1 MDQLRAQALKMFQA
15 AVDRADPAAA
25 VTAALARGDV
35 PAPVGR
41 LFVIAVGKAAV
52 PMARAALAHFG
63 DVHRALVVT
72 NPENMADVAGAT
84 VMAGAHPVPDEGSLA
99 AGEAVVSLLAEAGAG
114 DTVLALISGG
124 GSALM
129 VRPVD
134 GIGLAEKAA
143 VHGALLE
150 SGLGIE
156 QMNLVRQQISDLKG
170 GGVLRHAA
178 PAAVYGLMLSD
189 VIGDDLRAIASGP
202 TVSPIGTKAEARE
215 ILRGAGV
222 WDGLPAAVRDVLNGD
237 DVAAEGTAQNQVIGS
252 NRQSLAAMVAA
263 ADMPARIVSDALV
276 GDVADAAEFV
286 LRAAEATEGPCA
298 LVFGGETTVR
308 LAGDG
313 LGGRNQELALRVAAG
328 AAGRLQ
334 GDWVFLSGGTDGRDG
349 PTDSAGGMVDSGTL
363 SRLKAAGGDLAAL
376 LGNNDSYQALSLSK
390 DHLMTGGTGTNV
402 ADVQIFLRGA

>member
-1 MDQLRAQALKMFQA
+1 MDQARAQALQMFQA
-15 AVDRADPAAA
+15 AVKRADPAAA
-25 VTAALARGDV
+25 VTEALARGDV

-41 LFVIAVGKAAV
+41 LFVIAVGKASV
-52 PMARAALAHFG
+52 PMARAALAHFA

-99 AGEAVVSLLAEAGAG
+99 AGEAVVALLAEAGAQ

-143 VHGALLE
+143 VNTALLE

-156 QMNLVRQQISDLKG
+156 QMNLVRQQLSDLKG

-178 PAAVYGLMLSD
+178 PASVFGLMLSD

-202 TVSPIGTKAEARE
+202 TVSPIGTKAEARDVL
-215 ILRGAGV
+215 IGAGV
-222 WDGLPAAVRDVLNGD
+222 WDGLPAAVRDVLTGNDFAVVGR
-237 DVAAEGTAQNQVIGS
+237 AQNQVIGS
-252 NRQSLAAMVAA
+252 NRQSLAAMVDAA
-263 ADMPARIVSDALV
+263 QVPARIVSDALI
-276 GDVADAAEFV
+276 GDVRDAAKDV
-286 LRAAEATEGPCA
+286 LQAAEAADGPCA
-298 LVFGGETTVR
+298 LVFGGETTVK
-308 LAGDG
+308 LSGDG

-328 AAGRLQ
+328 AEGRLK

-349 PTDSAGGMVDSGTL
+349 PTDSAGGLVDSGTL
-363 SRLKAAGGDLAAL
+363 ARLKAAGGDLAAL
-376 LGNNDSYQALSLSK
+376 LENNDSYQALSLSG
-390 DHLMTGGTGTNV
+390 DHIMIGGTGTNV
-402 ADVQIFLRGA
+402 ADVQVFLRLA